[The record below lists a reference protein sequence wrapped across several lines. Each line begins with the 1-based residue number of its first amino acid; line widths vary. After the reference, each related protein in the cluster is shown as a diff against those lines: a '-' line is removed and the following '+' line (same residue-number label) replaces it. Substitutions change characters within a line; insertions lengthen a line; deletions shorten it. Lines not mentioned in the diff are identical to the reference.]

1 MTHINFSALEWRAAQ
16 VIFNGPGE
24 SKFLSREL
32 PLSDILISYAK
43 EDRPHAERLAQEG
56 EGWSVTSADS
66 LGVT

>member
-1 MTHINFSALEWRAAQ
+1 MDQ
-16 VIFNGPGE
+16 GE

-32 PLSDILISYAK
+32 PLSDIFISYAK

-56 EGWSVTSADS
+56 EGWSVTFADP